1 LNYFQTWSTFWFCF
15 RHYWC
20 DCQSDLR
27 KPGKI
32 CRNKLKV
39 MFWEHSVTMEN
50 WPRTVSTK

>member
-20 DCQSDLR
+20 DCHSDLR